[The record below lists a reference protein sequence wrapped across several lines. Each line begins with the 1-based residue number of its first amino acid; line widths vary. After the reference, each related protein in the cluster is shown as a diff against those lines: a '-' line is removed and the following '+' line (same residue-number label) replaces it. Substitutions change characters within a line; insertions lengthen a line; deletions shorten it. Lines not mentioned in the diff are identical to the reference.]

1 MKTDIFL
8 LHVLSSFFSFVYC
21 IKSWNIENYLDW
33 NTNVNVSLML
43 TREYWN
49 RVVVVACK
57 YFPGIIPIPNLEFLC
72 QRGNKTHFSSLALVS
87 GRLVEKLPKE
97 ISLET
102 ELIPSVSPNYVWP
115 SCSVKAS
122 LHQRI
127 LRIQFFKPFLFKQ
140 CSLFY
145 RIWKNLIYS
154 IL

>member
-57 YFPGIIPIPNLEFLC
+57 YFPGIIPIPNLESLC
-72 QRGNKTHFSSLALVS
+72 QRGNKTYFSSLALVS

-102 ELIPSVSPNYVWP
+102 ELIPSVSPNSVWP
-115 SCSVKAS
+115 SLLSKS
-122 LHQRI
+122 LSSPADTSNSI
-127 LRIQFFKPFLFKQ
+127 FLNLFLFEQ

-145 RIWKNLIYS
+145 RIWKNLI
-154 IL
+154 

>member
-1 MKTDIFL
+1 MFHVTESKRIYPTWQTANRKWALHGQNCPTSQIIVVKRNMKTDIFL
-8 LHVLSSFFSFVYC
+8 LHVLSSFFSFVYR

-33 NTNVNVSLML
+33 NTNVNVSVML
-43 TREYWN
+43 TWEYWN

-102 ELIPSVSPNYVWP
+102 ELIPSVSP
-115 SCSVKAS
+115 KFAE
-122 LHQRI
+122 
-127 LRIQFFKPFLFKQ
+127 
-140 CSLFY
+140 
-145 RIWKNLIYS
+145 
-154 IL
+154 